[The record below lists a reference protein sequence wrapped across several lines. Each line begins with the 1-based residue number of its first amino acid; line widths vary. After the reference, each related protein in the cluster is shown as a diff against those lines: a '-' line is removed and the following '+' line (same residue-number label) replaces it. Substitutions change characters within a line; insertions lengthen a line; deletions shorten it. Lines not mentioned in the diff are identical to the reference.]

1 MKSVMEE
8 PEIRVSKDYSQL
20 IASLDHNFVSG
31 RTGRGSN
38 VGHTTL
44 GGEDKRP
51 TLKIQPH
58 AKTCQNQPLPL
69 PDLVKRIS

>member
-31 RTGRGSN
+31 RTGRGSD
-38 VGHTTL
+38 VGHATL
-44 GGEDKRP
+44 EGEDRDQLSKYNLIPKHAR
-51 TLKIQPH
+51 INRYHCQP
-58 AKTCQNQPLPL
+58 Q
-69 PDLVKRIS
+69 